1 MLKNYNIVFQNGS
14 ILTGKMLS
22 LMFDLPKNF
31 AELLYS
37 DRSDGII
44 SGMEFTADE
53 KSIKVSKGV
62 FKYNG
67 CIYLLNHDQSFEIY
81 DDKEREYILFIREN
95 ANRDVF
101 GKEYSGDEFKGDIDE
116 KTLDIILTYESGEV
130 TEDDFILCRFY
141 HSPKMPEDLDDL
153 RRTASYVDLTR
164 YIYSASDKATFIPY
178 VCKLILKELR
188 NKKDKHPLDYV
199 LMNLILTQG
208 VLSREILTDYIKEA
222 GMNFDEQDIN
232 NGKQLIEVFSK
243 AVNELKF
250 TCNVQQS
257 NGERNSASEC
267 EKEEKKLQVITG

>member
-1 MLKNYNIVFQNGS
+1 MLKNYNIIFQNGS

-67 CIYLLNHDQSFEIY
+67 CIYLLDHDQSFEIY

-95 ANRDVF
+95 VDKDAF
-101 GKEYSGDEFKGDIDE
+101 GKECSGDEFKGDIEE
-116 KTLDIILTYESGEV
+116 KTLDIILTYKSGEV

-164 YIYSASDKATFIPY
+164 YIYSASGKATFIPY
-178 VCKLILKELR
+178 VCKLILNKLR
-188 NKKDKHPLDYV
+188 YKKDKHPLDYV

-222 GMNFDEQDIN
+222 GMNFDDQDSDD
-232 NGKQLIEVFSK
+232 GKQLIEVFSK

-257 NGERNSASEC
+257 NGERNSVSEYK
-267 EKEEKKLQVITG
+267 KEEGTLTVMT